1 MKKIKGFQMKSIKT
15 KLVIY
20 FSALILVASIFVGFI
35 SIRNASKA
43 VVEEAE
49 TGIKAV
55 ADSSARTI
63 DGRVEVQEQ
72 VLDVIAGMPDVQ
84 SMDWDKQ
91 KPILLRQIE
100 KAEFADLAIVT
111 LDGKA
116 TYSNGSIV
124 ELGEEDYV
132 KKALSGESNGS
143 DLVMSELTNN
153 LSIMYASPIEN
164 KGKIVGALI
173 GRRDGTVLSD
183 AIEDITYGE
192 KGYAYIINDEGTMVA
207 HRERD
212 RVLNQYNPIE
222 EAKDDKSQ
230 ESVARLFET
239 MISEKAGVSEYKING
254 QDLYA
259 GFAPIEGTNWILA
272 ITADSDEVL
281 STIPKM
287 RNGIMISVAV
297 ILLVSVGIIYFI
309 GNAISKPIILA
320 VKHSEK
326 IASLDFSQDVPKEFL
341 EKKDEIGSLSKGFQ
355 RLTDSLRQVLKE
367 IDESSERV
375 AATSEELTA
384 TTQQSAAA
392 AEEVSKTTE
401 EIAKGASDQAF
412 NTERGA
418 SRAVLLGEVIEKDL
432 YQMEELNVSSQ
443 QVSLVVDEG
452 LKEIENLSKITEESN
467 TATKEIYEVIL
478 KTNESSG
485 KIGQASN
492 VIASISEQTNLLAL
506 NAAIEA
512 ARAGDAGRGFAVV
525 AEEIRK
531 LAEQSSTST
540 MDIDKIVNDLQEN
553 SKNAVTTMER
563 VAVIADQQSH
573 SVIQNKNKYMGIAK
587 SMKEAENSV
596 SLLNTSSEEMDKM
609 KDEILSNL
617 ENLSAIAEENS
628 AATEEVTAS
637 MEEQSAAIEEIAI
650 ASEDLSNL
658 AQDLQTVIGRFK
670 R

>member
-1 MKKIKGFQMKSIKT
+1 MKKIRAFQMKSIKT
-15 KLVIY
+15 ELIVY
-20 FSALILVASIFVGFI
+20 FSALILVASIIIGFI
-35 SIRNASKA
+35 SIRNASDA
-43 VVEEAE
+43 VIEEAE
-49 TGIKAV
+49 NGIKAV
-55 ADSSARTI
+55 ADSSSRVIEARI
-63 DGRVEVQEQ
+63 QVQEQ
-72 VLDVIAGMPDVQ
+72 ALEIIAGMADVQ

-91 KPILLRQIE
+91 RPILLKQIE
-100 KAEFADLAIVT
+100 ETEFVDLGIVSP
-111 LDGKA
+111 DGKA
-116 TYSNGSIV
+116 TYSDGSIV
-124 ELGEEDYV
+124 ELGEKDYF
-132 KKALSGESNGS
+132 KKALSGQSNVS
-143 DLVMSELTNN
+143 DLLMSEATSN
-153 LSIMYASPIEN
+153 LSIIYAAPIES
-164 KGKIVGALI
+164 GGGVIGVLI

-183 AIEDITYGE
+183 AIEDIAYGE
-192 KGYAYIINDEGTMVA
+192 KGYAYIINDEGTVVA

-222 EAKDDKSQ
+222 ETKDDKGQ
-230 ESVARLFET
+230 ESVARLFES
-239 MISEKAGVSEYKING
+239 MISEKTGIDEYKLDG

-259 GFAPIEGTNWILA
+259 GFAPIEGSDWILA
-272 ITADSDEVL
+272 VTADSGEVL

-287 RNGIMISVAV
+287 RNGIMISIAA
-297 ILLVSVGIIYFI
+297 ILLFSVGIIYFI

-326 IASLDFSQDVPKEFL
+326 IADLDFSQDVPEEFL

-355 RLTDSLRQVLKE
+355 RLTDSLRQILKE

-418 SRAVLLGEVIEKDL
+418 SRALLLGEVIEKDSH
-432 YQMEELNVSSQ
+432 QMQELNTSSQ
-443 QVSLVVDEG
+443 QVSIVVDEG

-467 TATKEIYEVIL
+467 IATKEIYEVIL
-478 KTNESSG
+478 KTNESSS

-553 SKNAVTTMER
+553 AKNAVSTMER
-563 VAVIADQQSH
+563 VSVIADEQSH
-573 SVIQNKNKYMGIAK
+573 SVIENKDKYIVIAK
-587 SMKEAENSV
+587 AMGEAENSV
-596 SLLNTSSEEMDKM
+596 SLLNISSEEMDKM

-637 MEEQSAAIEEIAI
+637 MEEQSAAIEEIAS
-650 ASEDLSNL
+650 ASEDLSGL
-658 AQDLQTVIGRFK
+658 AQDLQAVIARFK